1 MYTYKCIDIQIHI
14 YIHIYT
20 YIHTCIYT
28 LVISSVEIVIF
39 ERYILRHNHSVHF
52 DLSDSYRR
60 RLFGMV
66 NKCAHIVKDDN
77 V

>member
-28 LVISSVEIVIF
+28 LVISTVEIVIF

-52 DLSDSYRR
+52 D
-60 RLFGMV
+60 
-66 NKCAHIVKDDN
+66 
-77 V
+77 